1 MFSLRTNKGVFAE
14 IKNKTD
20 ILAVGVDKGLEL
32 AYNINKCLIY
42 KLYFREAFSV
52 TQRERQI
59 LQLIEANPM
68 IQQQEI
74 ADKLGIT
81 RSSVAVH
88 ISNLTKKGCI
98 AGKGYVL
105 RTGSYAV
112 VVGGVNVDIGGRSF
126 KALVGEDSNPG
137 EVITSLG
144 GVGRNIAHNMSLMG
158 IDVRLLSAYG
168 DDLNG
173 ERVAASCS
181 ELGIDLSHALRV
193 PGATTSTYLY
203 ITDPEGEM
211 ALAVS
216 DMEVCK
222 RITPEYLSANLA
234 LLQNAQVVVA
244 DANIPEESLKFL
256 AENLFVPLFVDTVST
271 AKAEKVRSILPK
283 IHTLKP
289 NRIEA
294 ELLSGVKIE
303 TEADAEKAAAVLLE
317 KGVRRVFISMGAKG
331 VFAATAKEKIWHGI
345 IPGRMVN
352 TTGCGD
358 SFMGALVWAYLE
370 GMNLKDTAAAGLAAG
385 SITMESDETINPLM
399 SAELLK
405 KRMKRK

>member
-1 MFSLRTNKGVFAE
+1 M
-14 IKNKTD
+14 
-20 ILAVGVDKGLEL
+20 
-32 AYNINKCLIY
+32 
-42 KLYFREAFSV
+42 

-68 IQQQEI
+68 ISQQEL

-88 ISNLTKKGCI
+88 ISNLTKKGYI

-105 RTGSYAV
+105 RSGSYAV
-112 VVGGVNVDIGGRSF
+112 IVGGVNVDIGGHSF
-126 KALVGEDSNPG
+126 APLVGADSNPG
-137 EVITSLG
+137 KISMSLG
-144 GVGRNIAHNMSLMG
+144 GVGRNIAHNASLLG
-158 IDVRLLSAYG
+158 VDVRMLTAYG

-181 ELGIDLSHALRV
+181 ELGIDISCGLRV
-193 PGATTSTYLY
+193 TGGTTSTYLY
-203 ITDPEGEM
+203 LTDHTGEM

-216 DMEVCK
+216 DMAICD
-222 RITPEYLSANLA
+222 RITPEYLADNLP

-244 DANIPEESLKFL
+244 DCNIPAESLRFL
-256 AENLFVPLFVDTVST
+256 AENLTVPLFVDPVST
-271 AKAEKVRSILPK
+271 VKAEKLRPILHK

-289 NRIEA
+289 NRLEA

-303 TEADAEKAAAVLLE
+303 SREDVAKAADKLME
-317 KGVRRVFISMGAKG
+317 MGVHRLFISQGGDGELAAMGD
-331 VFAATAKEKIWHGI
+331 EKVWLPNL
-345 IPGRMVN
+345 PGNMVN

-358 SFMGALVWAYLE
+358 SFTAAIVWAYLE
-370 GMNLKDTAAAGLAAG
+370 GKDLRSTALAGLAAG
-385 SITMESDETINPLM
+385 SITMESNETINPAM

-405 KRMKRK
+405 ERLN

>member
-1 MFSLRTNKGVFAE
+1 M
-14 IKNKTD
+14 
-20 ILAVGVDKGLEL
+20 
-32 AYNINKCLIY
+32 
-42 KLYFREAFSV
+42 

-126 KALVGEDSNPG
+126 NALVGEDSNPG
-137 EVITSLG
+137 EVMTSLG

-158 IDVRLLSAYG
+158 LDVRLLSAYG
-168 DDLNG
+168 DDING

-181 ELGIDLSHALRV
+181 ELGIDLSNALRV
-193 PGATTSTYLY
+193 PGASTSTYLY
-203 ITDPEGEM
+203 ITDPDGEM

-222 RITPEYLSANLA
+222 KITPEYLSKNLA

-244 DANIPEESLKFL
+244 DANIPQESLEFL
-256 AENLFVPLFVDTVST
+256 ADNLFVPFFVDPVST
-271 AKAEKVRSILPK
+271 VKAEKVRKILPK

-289 NRIEA
+289 NKIEA

-303 TEADAEKAAAVLLE
+303 NEEDAEKAAKALIE
-317 KGVRRVFISMGAKG
+317 KGVRRVFISMGSKG
-331 VFAATAKEKIWHGI
+331 VFAATAKESLWHGI
-345 IPGRMVN
+345 IPGKMVN

-358 SFMGALVWAYLE
+358 AFMGALVWAYLE
-370 GMNLKDTAAAGLAAG
+370 GMNLEDTAAAGLAAG
-385 SITMESDETINPLM
+385 SIAMESGETINPLM
-399 SAELLK
+399 CEEVLR
-405 KRMKRK
+405 KRMNKK

>member
-1 MFSLRTNKGVFAE
+1 M
-14 IKNKTD
+14 
-20 ILAVGVDKGLEL
+20 
-32 AYNINKCLIY
+32 
-42 KLYFREAFSV
+42 

-126 KALVGEDSNPG
+126 NALVGEDSNPG
-137 EVITSLG
+137 EVMTSLG

-158 IDVRLLSAYG
+158 LDVRLLSAYG
-168 DDLNG
+168 DDING

-181 ELGIDLSHALRV
+181 ELGIDLSNALRV
-193 PGATTSTYLY
+193 SGASTSTYLY
-203 ITDPEGEM
+203 ITDPDGEM

-222 RITPEYLSANLA
+222 KITPEYLSKNLA

-244 DANIPEESLKFL
+244 DANIPQESLEFL
-256 AENLFVPLFVDTVST
+256 ADNLFVPLFVDPVST
-271 AKAEKVRSILPK
+271 VKAEKVRKILPK

-289 NRIEA
+289 NKIEA

-303 TEADAEKAAAVLLE
+303 NEEDAEKAAKALIE
-317 KGVRRVFISMGAKG
+317 KGVRRVFISMGSKG
-331 VFAATAKEKIWHGI
+331 VFAATAKESLWHGI
-345 IPGRMVN
+345 IPGKMVN
-352 TTGCGD
+352 STGCGD
-358 SFMGALVWAYLE
+358 AFMGALVWAYLE
-370 GMNLKDTAAAGLAAG
+370 GMNLEDTAAAGLAAG
-385 SITMESDETINPLM
+385 SIAMESDETINPLM
-399 SAELLK
+399 CEEVLR
-405 KRMKRK
+405 KRMNKK